1 MFVCSVHTLRKQTW
15 VSFKIMNNRNRT
27 SQVKAESKSSS
38 KIAEQIGT
46 ELTGG

>member
-1 MFVCSVHTLRKQTW
+1 
-15 VSFKIMNNRNRT
+15 MNNYNRI
-27 SQVKAESKSSS
+27 SQVKIEFKSSS